1 MNNKVLDIILTNPEG
16 IEASSIC
23 SIAADQ
29 LHVAV
34 ESIQPIINELIVNN
48 KIKIIE
54 NEKSLRYQAVD
65 NQNMKSSETLSII
78 GPPQSIS
85 SMKSLHEDII
95 SCKDE
100 IILVLDVTA
109 PNVFSTL
116 EDRIQRG
123 WKTVILLPPIKEIEK
138 ERFDVYNTIIKEWIE
153 LYKKYRGF
161 KALEIKIARIPNRSI
176 RTTMLTATFARIN
189 VRKIDTTTTRNG
201 LIIKVTNNNSLYK
214 LYKDDIYTQLE
225 NALPIFR
232 INPLLFLRRL
242 FFLPL
247 LIMCFLALAI
257 IFYNNSNPILALIS
271 SILSGIL
278 CNFTYE
284 KIRDR

>member
-1 MNNKVLDIILTNPEG
+1 MN
-16 IEASSIC
+16 
-23 SIAADQ
+23 
-29 LHVAV
+29 
-34 ESIQPIINELIVNN
+34 ES
-48 KIKIIE
+48 
-54 NEKSLRYQAVD
+54 
-65 NQNMKSSETLSII
+65 
-78 GPPQSIS
+78 
-85 SMKSLHEDII
+85 
-95 SCKDE
+95 
-100 IILVLDVTA
+100 
-109 PNVFSTL
+109 NV
-116 EDRIQRG
+116 
-123 WKTVILLPPIKEIEK
+123 
-138 ERFDVYNTIIKEWIE
+138 IIKEWIE